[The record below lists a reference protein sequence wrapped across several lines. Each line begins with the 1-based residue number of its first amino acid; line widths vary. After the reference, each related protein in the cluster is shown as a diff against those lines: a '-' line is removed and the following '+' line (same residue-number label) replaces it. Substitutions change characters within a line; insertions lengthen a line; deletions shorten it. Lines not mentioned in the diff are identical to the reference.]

1 MTAPTSLQQTNI
13 RAAIAG
19 EALID
24 LIADPKDGKFTPCLG
39 GAVYNLARALS
50 RQGVGT
56 TYLNP
61 FSSDRLGQDL
71 SAQMRADGVVLS
83 QPAPIQAVT
92 SLAVVNVNADGHPS
106 YAFYREGVA
115 DRQVSAQQMQAD
127 CAQHNALDLVCS
139 GALALDPRDQA
150 SYLPWL
156 KAQKSLGQC
165 IVIDANLRPSVMPD
179 LQSYRA
185 CVLSFLDV
193 ADIIK
198 VSDEDLAHLQL
209 DGDTHLDQAKHLLA
223 NSQAQLLALTLGAE
237 GAWLLTASGIAVFAK
252 EPSALAVVDTVGA
265 GDSFLA
271 GLLAALVNL
280 APTQKTKQTLNT
292 LSEAQTHQLLR
303 HAIASASLC
312 VQQRGCVPP
321 TWQEAEAWAAAHSS
335 VV

>member
-1 MTAPTSLQQTNI
+1 MTTAPSLHKAPI

-24 LIADPKDGKFTPCLG
+24 LIADPQDGKFTPCLG

-56 TYLNP
+56 AYLNP

-83 QPAPIQAVT
+83 QPEPIQAVT
-92 SLAVVNVNADGHPS
+92 SLAVVNVNANGHPS

-127 CAQHNALDLVCS
+127 CAQHDALDVVCS

-150 SYLPWL
+150 LYLPWL

-179 LQSYRA
+179 LDSYRA
-185 CVLSFLDV
+185 CVLSFLAV

-209 DGDTHLDQAKHLLA
+209 DGATHLDQAKHLLA

-265 GDSFLA
+265 GDNFLA

-280 APTQKTKQTLNT
+280 APTQKTLTTLKA
-292 LSEAQTHQLLR
+292 LSETQTRQLLG

-321 TWQEAEAWAAAHSS
+321 TWQEAEAWATAHSS
-335 VV
+335 VR

>member
-1 MTAPTSLQQTNI
+1 MTAGTSLQRTKI

-61 FSSDRLGQDL
+61 FSSDRLGPDL
-71 SAQMRADGVVLS
+71 SAQMGADGVVLS

-115 DRQVSAQQMQAD
+115 DRQVTSQQMQSD
-127 CAQHNALDLVCS
+127 CTQHEALDLVCC
-139 GALALDPRDQA
+139 GALALDPRDQDL
-150 SYLPWL
+150 YLPWL
-156 KAQKSLGQC
+156 KTQKALGQC

-179 LQSYRA
+179 LDSYRT
-185 CVLSFLDV
+185 CVMSFLNE

-209 DGDTHLDQAKHLLA
+209 NGATHLEQAKHLLA
-223 NSQAQLLALTLGAE
+223 NTKAQLVALTLGAE

-252 EPSALAVVDTVGA
+252 EPSALAVIDTVGA

-280 APTQKTKQTLNT
+280 APKQKTLTTLNA
-292 LSEAQTHQLLR
+292 LSNAQTHQLLG

-321 TWQEAEAWAAAHSS
+321 TWQEAESWAEAHPS